1 VRNWAEQRQ
10 VTTSTARR
18 YVMKTRSLKS
28 TKLLSLISL
37 AASVSLNLTTILALT
52 ALVVSVLA
60 LNAALNSSTH
70 VLRPVVSADEIQ
82 PEVVEKKT
90 PVEWQVFQDSEYG
103 LRFQY
108 PAAWSIQEAE
118 IADSD
123 DAPIERVLLF
133 APQNWEG
140 VVTPVA
146 VEIGV
151 GSPEELER
159 VWPGLVAGES
169 STVTAVGYR
178 VLVWQSPS
186 DEVLYVFEHPGAS
199 RLRVAFRDSVGEEE
213 TVTKMV
219 DTFEFTLIHPLVPE
233 LPGVQ

>member
-1 VRNWAEQRQ
+1 
-10 VTTSTARR
+10 
-18 YVMKTRSLKS
+18 MKTRSLKS
-28 TKLLSLISL
+28 TNLLSLISL
-37 AASVSLNLTTILALT
+37 AMSASLNLTTILAVI

-60 LNAALNSSTH
+60 LVAVLNPGTH
-70 VLRPVVSADEIQ
+70 VLRPVVSADETQ

-108 PAAWSIQEAE
+108 PNAWSVQKAE

-123 DAPIERVLLF
+123 DVPIERVLLF
-133 APQNWEG
+133 APHSWEG
-140 VVTPVA
+140 TVTPAA
-146 VEIGV
+146 VEVGV

-159 VWPGLVAGES
+159 VWPGLMTAQS

-186 DEVLYVFEHPGAS
+186 DEVFYVFEHPS
-199 RLRVAFRDSVGEEE
+199 TSKLRVAFRDSVDEEE
-213 TVTKMV
+213 IINKMV
-219 DTFEFTLIHPLVPE
+219 DTFEFTLIHPLVPG
-233 LPGVQ
+233 LPGVQY